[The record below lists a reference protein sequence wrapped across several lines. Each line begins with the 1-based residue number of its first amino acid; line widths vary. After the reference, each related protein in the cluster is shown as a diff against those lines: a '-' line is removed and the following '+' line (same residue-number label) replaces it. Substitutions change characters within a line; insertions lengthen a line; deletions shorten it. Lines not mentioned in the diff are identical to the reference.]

1 MAPAPFAHCA
11 IATLTAGPVAP
22 GDHKDHQNRDVLLRS
37 CRADGRLLKP
47 SYPATTL
54 DSAVRRKAF
63 GAAAGGPQGEL
74 YGTYSA
80 VPLLQPSTPAAA
92 AATAGGSATSQRYSN
107 RWGTAI
113 AISMGAP
120 HALSYQVGLRV

>member
-1 MAPAPFAHCA
+1 
-11 IATLTAGPVAP
+11 VAP
-22 GDHKDHQNRDVLLRS
+22 GDHKDHQSRAVLLRS

-80 VPLLQPSTPAAA
+80 VPLLQPPTPAAAATAATAAAAAAA
-92 AATAGGSATSQRYSN
+92 AATAGESATSQRYSN

-113 AISMGAP
+113 AISMAAP